1 MATGGFSTGPV
12 GLGIDLTVGIVSLI
26 SSLSE
31 VLSLFSTAVSV
42 GFVSVVP
49 FPVLCLSSV
58 LIFSVDRSNWLGR
71 VVC

>member
-12 GLGIDLTVGIVSLI
+12 GLGIDLTVGIISLI
-26 SSLSE
+26 SSLSK
-31 VLSLFSTAVSV
+31 VLSLHSTAVSV

-58 LIFSVDRSNWLGR
+58 LVLSVVRSNWLGR